1 MDTNQSTPSL
11 IGTSIRGA
19 IDTPDRELF
28 DKEPPSGTLS
38 PSKTR
43 HSKSLTGTLSPSY
56 VTVNQLKEGG
66 ALLNDGYTEQ
76 LNSVMDGEG
85 HIKEDALDLKQ
96 KLYRNKDAQNVSR
109 AKLVSLSEISANE
122 EKYNQEFYDPEMR
135 YAAPACSLSG
145 SRSRAM
151 ESDDID
157 KDKESLISREATPM
171 KFELTNFDSS
181 SSLRLGAG
189 ASRPHLARGDSYQ
202 QVHPSD
208 FGHNERLPRHERTQS
223 SVSSSSIN
231 YLRSLS
237 RSRSRLNRSAHGDNA
252 TQEELKEE
260 GVLTNDQYSPMPELT
275 EAVDEALKPV
285 DGHVDIED
293 EDENEGSESD
303 DQTEEETEKASL
315 QEGEPEVGDQK
326 ETNPVKDEN
335 PASKTGTFFLEESS
349 SESTQVADSF
359 SKATEAKKED
369 VAGSETKVAPSDQIS
384 DKQPSETLKPTDPK
398 SEAVAEETKH
408 TSESK
413 VTSTD
418 DLDDL
423 MNELELEIQGDD
435 SHPLKGSLST
445 SKAEGD
451 DPVYVPQNT
460 MAFEN
465 EPVYLFTSLA
475 GGFQVA
481 SRTNRLQT
489 ILAANQVAF
498 QMKDLGTDE
507 EARKVWKRY
516 SSGKSLPGIV
526 RGKDDFI
533 GNWEDIEDANE
544 NYEVRSLIYETV

>member
-1 MDTNQSTPSL
+1 M
-11 IGTSIRGA
+11 
-19 IDTPDRELF
+19 
-28 DKEPPSGTLS
+28 
-38 PSKTR
+38 
-43 HSKSLTGTLSPSY
+43 
-56 VTVNQLKEGG
+56 
-66 ALLNDGYTEQ
+66 NDGYTEQ

-109 AKLVSLSEISANE
+109 AKLVSLSDISANE
-122 EKYNQEFYDPEMR
+122 EKYKQDFYDPEMR

-237 RSRSRLNRSAHGDNA
+237 RSRSRLNRSAHGDIA

-260 GVLTNDQYSPMPELT
+260 GALTNDQYSPMPELT

-293 EDENEGSESD
+293 EDEDDGSESD
-303 DQTEEETEKASL
+303 EQTEEETEQAIQ
-315 QEGEPEVGDQK
+315 QEGEAEEGDPK
-326 ETNPVKDEN
+326 ETNPVKAEN
-335 PASKTGTFFLEESS
+335 PASNTGTFFLEESS
-349 SESTQVADSF
+349 SVSTHVADDSPD
-359 SKATEAKKED
+359 APEAKKENID
-369 VAGSETKVAPSDQIS
+369 GSV
-384 DKQPSETLKPTDPK
+384 DKQPSEALKPTDIK
-398 SEAVAEETKH
+398 SEAETEETKH
-408 TSESK
+408 ASESK

-423 MNELELEIQGDD
+423 INELELEIQGDD

-451 DPVYVPQNT
+451 DSVYVPQNT

-475 GGFQVA
+475 GGF
-481 SRTNRLQT
+481 
-489 ILAANQVAF
+489 
-498 QMKDLGTDE
+498 K
-507 EARKVWKRY
+507 W
-516 SSGKSLPGIV
+516 LPV
-526 RGKDDFI
+526 PI
-533 GNWEDIEDANE
+533 GCKL
-544 NYEVRSLIYETV
+544 Y